1 MDNNQS
7 SLICYAGGWGLAVLA
22 AALGFVLLMVVG
34 DWTFIQAVFA
44 AIVITIIVGALVS
57 WIACK
62 PLPAPN
68 ETALTPPK
76 DTHPVKSSAESAA
89 EAAAA
94 AKAGEKAPD
103 PAAAA
108 EVDPASSPA
117 AAVAAAKAGVKP
129 SAPLAGEAELA
140 ERKGTWRYENG
151 DTPAAAP
158 KPAAAPA
165 TDTADSSSDAA
176 DVGTRPEALD
186 APRDDGADNLKE
198 IKGVGPK
205 LEKLLHSMG
214 FYHFDQIAGWTA
226 DEIAWVDANLEGFK
240 GRVSRDD
247 WVAQAKVLA
256 AGGDTEFSKRVDD
269 GDVY

>member
-22 AALGFVLLMVVG
+22 GALAFVLLMLVG

-44 AIVITIIVGALVS
+44 AVVITIIVGALVS

-62 PLPAPN
+62 PLPGPN
-68 ETALTPPK
+68 ETVLTPPK
-76 DTHPVKSSAESAA
+76 DTHPVKSSAEAA
-89 EAAAA
+89 AAATAA
-94 AKAGEKAPD
+94 AKAGAKAPD
-103 PAAAA
+103 PADA
-108 EVDPASSPA
+108 DPSSSPA
-117 AAVAAAKAGVKP
+117 AAVAAAKAGVKA

-140 ERKGTWRYENG
+140 TRKGTWRYES
-151 DTPAAAP
+151 DE

-165 TDTADSSSDAA
+165 EAA
-176 DVGTRPEALD
+176 AEEGTKPATLD
-186 APRDDGADNLKE
+186 APRGGGADNLKE

-205 LEKLLHSMG
+205 LEQLLHSMG
-214 FYHFDQIAGWTA
+214 FYHFDQIAKWTA
-226 DEIAWVDANLEGFK
+226 EEIAWVDSNLEGFK
-240 GRVSRDD
+240 GRATRDE
-247 WVAQAKVLA
+247 WVAQAKILA